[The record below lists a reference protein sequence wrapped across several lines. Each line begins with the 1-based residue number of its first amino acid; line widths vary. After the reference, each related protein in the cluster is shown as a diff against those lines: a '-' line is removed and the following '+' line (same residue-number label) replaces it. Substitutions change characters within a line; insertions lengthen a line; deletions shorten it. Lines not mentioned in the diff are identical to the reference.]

1 MRISRILVGLLCNL
15 LLTLSLSADD
25 HNVQFDK
32 YSDFSM
38 LKTFALNEGKIS
50 SPKPELNN
58 SLIVQNVGDAIRTQ
72 LLQKGLKETETSNY
86 ADITV
91 DYRISSIDYAAQR
104 GGPPSYSEGTLVVDI
119 MNRKL
124 GILVWRGVYRD
135 DERNV
140 FKLIRKLPEDVRRLF
155 SEYPPRQAS
164 TIPPRPLGQARPFLQ
179 ISPPEAASA
188 VLALIESTR
197 KDIAYVG
204 PNTHPGLNV
213 RFNNLER
220 VAKTVVEDDGTR
232 PAATEDKTDRFRKA
246 LNETAEFVL
255 RLAGDS
261 RESPDARQKSVELD
275 SKLRALSNF

>member
-38 LKTFALNEGKIS
+38 LKTFALNEGQIS

-58 SLIVQNVGDAIRTQ
+58 SLIVQNVGDAIRMQ
-72 LLQKGLKETETSNY
+72 LLQKGLKETSNY

-91 DYRISSIDYAAQR
+91 DYRISSTDYAAQR
-104 GGPPSYSEGTLVVDI
+104 GRPPSSSEATLVVDL

-124 GILVWRGVYRD
+124 GILVWPGVDREAD
-135 DERNV
+135 RNAW
-140 FKLIRKLPEDVRRLF
+140 KLLPELPEDVRRLF
-155 SEYPPRQAS
+155 SEYPPRQVS
-164 TIPPRPLGQARPFLQ
+164 TIPPRPLGQARLFLQ
-179 ISPPEAASA
+179 ISPPEAASG
-188 VLALIESTR
+188 VLALIDSTR

-220 VAKTVVEDDGTR
+220 VAKAVEEDDGTR
-232 PAATEDKTDRFRKA
+232 PAATEDKTNRFRKA

-261 RESPDARQKSVELD
+261 RESSDARQKSVELN
-275 SKLRALSNF
+275 SKLRALSNFE